1 MNNVRRKELN
11 KIINS
16 LEILK
21 GELETLQDE
30 EETARDNLP
39 ESLWGSEK
47 YERADEAC
55 ENLEFA
61 FSALEEAIEYI
72 DIAINGE

>member
-11 KIINS
+11 KIIES

-21 GELETLQDE
+21 GELETLHE
-30 EETARDNLP
+30 EEEMCRDNMP

-55 ENLEFA
+55 ENLESA
-61 FSALEEAIEYI
+61 FGSLEEAIEYI
-72 DIAINGE
+72 DNAVNG